1 MGAGAAS
8 TEAARAMVAMNEV
21 YMLVELGAS
30 GRDDQ
35 VHERTERLMK
45 FGTKGGVVTAILMD
59 GVILYRTGPV
69 VSTYVFRCCTATL
82 YMLRAA
88 RRTTASAN
96 D

>member
-30 GRDDQ
+30 VRDDQ
-35 VHERTERLMK
+35 VHEWTERLMK

-59 GVILYRTGPV
+59 GVILY
-69 VSTYVFRCCTATL
+69 
-82 YMLRAA
+82 
-88 RRTTASAN
+88 
-96 D
+96 